1 MTDPLDDLLKRR
13 LAQLPTV
20 PADEAFVVAVRWR
33 VLAHRRRLQAIYGC
47 VAVLS
52 LAALWVLSPWLQRLA
67 MAVGSAPL
75 QAQPLL
81 QWAFTSIP
89 LGLVA
94 AAAVILWAW
103 RRA

>member
-1 MTDPLDDLLKRR
+1 MTDRLDDLLKRR
-13 LAQLPTV
+13 LAQLPAV
-20 PADEAFVVAVRWR
+20 PADEAFVVAVRQR
-33 VLAHRRRLQAIYGC
+33 VVAHRRRLQAVYGC
-47 VAVLS
+47 IAVLS
-52 LAALWVLSPWLQRLA
+52 LAALWLVSPWLLRLA
-67 MAVGSAPL
+67 TTVSSAPL
-75 QAQPLL
+75 QAQPML

>member
-1 MTDPLDDLLKRR
+1 MTDPLDDLFKRR
-13 LAQLPTV
+13 LAQLPIV
-20 PADEAFVVAVRWR
+20 PADEAFVVAVRRR
-33 VLAHRRRLQAIYGC
+33 VATHRRSLRLVYGA
-47 VAVLS
+47 VAL
-52 LAALWVLSPWLQRLA
+52 LAAAALVPLAPLLQRLA
-67 MAVGSAPL
+67 MAVGNAPL